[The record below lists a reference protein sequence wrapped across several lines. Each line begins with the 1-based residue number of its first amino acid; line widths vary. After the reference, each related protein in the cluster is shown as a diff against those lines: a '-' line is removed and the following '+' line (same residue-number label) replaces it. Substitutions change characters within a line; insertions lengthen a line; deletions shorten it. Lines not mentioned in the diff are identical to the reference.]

1 MRWAS
6 FSGHFGGPSFS
17 WLRDAEMQHM
27 ISLIYAY
34 TYPENW
40 SLFPSECWYWLRICL
55 NSVFQEMTSTIS
67 LDTWIVFIKDIAI
80 FRADGERIFFQLLD
94 NDCVPQF
101 LKFVHLDTHFTYNFF
116 KKCFEL
122 RRFAFNLLILNSFKD
137 RFICIFHEDFHSAF
151 IHQWSRKK
159 LG

>member
-1 MRWAS
+1 MIDILTRKNTRKSSLINLLKMQCWFLMGVWGGAQNYLNMRWAS

-40 SLFPSECWYWLRICL
+40 SFFPSECWHWLRICL
-55 NSVFQEMTSTIS
+55 NSAFQQMTSTIS

-80 FRADGERIFFQLLD
+80 FRVDGERIFFQLLD
-94 NDCVPQF
+94 
-101 LKFVHLDTHFTYNFF
+101 
-116 KKCFEL
+116 
-122 RRFAFNLLILNSFKD
+122 ILYPS
-137 RFICIFHEDFHSAF
+137 IP
-151 IHQWSRKK
+151 
-159 LG
+159 

>member
-1 MRWAS
+1 MIDILTRKNTRKSPLINLLKMQCWILTGVWRGGSAHNYLNIRWAS

-55 NSVFQEMTSTIS
+55 NSAFQEMTSTIS

-80 FRADGERIFFQLLD
+80 FRADGERVFFQLLD
-94 NDCVPQF
+94 
-101 LKFVHLDTHFTYNFF
+101 
-116 KKCFEL
+116 
-122 RRFAFNLLILNSFKD
+122 ILCPS
-137 RFICIFHEDFHSAF
+137 IP
-151 IHQWSRKK
+151 
-159 LG
+159 